1 MGKDLKSRLSKEELV
16 RLYKA
21 EGQSLADIAKIYGVS
36 RTAVMKHCNILG
48 IERRGRGAA
57 RVLAQKKSKVGN
69 QRYCAINE
77 AFFSSWS
84 PEMAY
89 VLGLM
94 MTDGCISKTKNGS
107 YRISL
112 CLNDGD
118 LLRNVVKTMGSDH
131 TVTESKYQKGM
142 NVFIFGREKIAQDL
156 LRLGMKPRKSL
167 NLEFPNIPWEY
178 LRDFIRGVFDGDGSV
193 FYTKKSQISP
203 LRCKFYSGSGRFI
216 LGLKKSLESLGM
228 PDKRIYCE
236 KKNRKN
242 NYYYIRYSHKDSLKL
257 FKIMY
262 EGMKGDMFLVR
273 KFNKFKVVIDS
284 SNYNN
289 PLTEGPK

>member
-21 EGQSLADIAKIYGVS
+21 EGQSLADIARVYGVS

-118 LLRNVVKTMGSDH
+118 LLRNVVKAMGSDH

-167 NLEFPNIPWEY
+167 NLEFPNIPREY
-178 LRDFIRGVFDGDGSV
+178 LRDFIRGVFDGDGCV
-193 FYTKKSQISP
+193 YFLKTKYP
-203 LRCKFYSGSGRFI
+203 RLNTCFVSGSKAFI
-216 LGLKKSLESLGM
+216 YGLEEALRVLGM
-228 PDKRIYCE
+228 PAAKINTYHH
-236 KKNRKN
+236 KNTYYTLRYAYKN
-242 NYYYIRYSHKDSLKL
+242 SLKL
-257 FKIMY
+257 FRIMY
-262 EGMKGDMFLVR
+262 EGMKGDMFLLR

-284 SNYNN
+284 NN
-289 PLTEGPK
+289 CNDLLTMPPK